1 MLPVKFRDHVSV
13 IERTKPAVE
22 SRLNKVRLDKNE
34 RISPFPDDFWQETLK
49 VMSQETVQACP
60 ETWPLYKKLADFHG
74 FGTDHFLI
82 TSGSEIAIRSCIEA
96 FAPPGGKIIYPD
108 PTFAMV
114 SVYCDLYQTQKNP
127 VGYDEKLDLKITYF
141 LDSIDDVTSLVIL
154 ANPNSPTGTYVSNQA
169 VEEILKKASR
179 LRVPVLI
186 DEAYYG
192 FCCYTACDLLGRY
205 PNLIVTRSFSKVTG
219 MAGLRVGYAM
229 GDPAVISVLTK
240 YRPMY
245 EANSVGIHFALR
257 VLDNWHIAEEYGQK
271 TIEGRQRFV
280 DFLAAMGFS
289 VINTETNFVHVDFG
303 ADREF
308 LLKALDAA
316 GILVRGMLPI
326 AGFENYTRFSVGPWD
341 VMSKVADEIDRI
353 CSGRR

>member
-1 MLPVKFRDHVSV
+1 MVPVKFRDHVNI

-34 RISPFPDDFWQETLK
+34 RVAPFPDDFWQETLK
-49 VMSQETVQACP
+49 EMSQATVQACP
-60 ETWPLYKKLADFHG
+60 ETWPLYRKLADFHNL
-74 FGTDHFLI
+74 GTDRFLI

-96 FAPPGGKIIYPD
+96 FTTPGGKVIYPD

-114 SVYCDLYQTQKNP
+114 SVYCDLYQAEKNP
-127 VGYDEKLDLKITYF
+127 VGYDEKLDLKIAYF
-141 LDSIDDVTSLVIL
+141 LDSIDDATSLIIL
-154 ANPNSPTGTYVSNQA
+154 ANPNSPTGTYVSNQV
-169 VEEILKKASR
+169 VEEILKKALR
-179 LRVPVLI
+179 FRVPVLI

-192 FCCYTACDLLGRY
+192 FCPHTACDLLMRY

-229 GDPAVISVLTK
+229 GDPVVISVLTK

-245 EANSVGIHFALR
+245 EANSVGIYFALK
-257 VLDNWHIAEEYGQK
+257 VLDNWSIAEEYGQK

-280 DFLAAMGFS
+280 DFLRARGFP
-289 VINTETNFVHVDFG
+289 VINTEANFMHVDFG

-308 LLKALDAA
+308 ILKALDAA

-326 AGFENYTRFSVGPWD
+326 TGFENYTRFSVGPWD
-341 VMSKVADEIDRI
+341 VMSQVADEVDRI
-353 CSGRR
+353 CAGRR